1 MLRVFTS
8 FSGYDSQCMALDRL
22 PIDYELVGWSEID
35 KYAIQAHNAVYPQ
48 WADRNFGDISK
59 IDWAQ
64 VPDFDLFTYSS
75 PCQDFSQAGLQRGG
89 GICNTLTGVQKD
101 NLLTEPRCEVVGKL
115 EGGKWDKSL
124 DIMKRVYGENGI
136 APTQH
141 CVGGGNMECKVQT
154 NFRIRKLT
162 ERECFRLMD
171 VSESDIDK
179 IQAAKISRT
188 QQYKMAGNSIVVAC
202 LEGIFRRMFVDT
214 EPTELKLFY

>member
-1 MLRVFTS
+1 MTPKRTEYGKAIRKQYETHQVS
-8 FSGYDSQCMALDRL
+8 EQRKNISQLEPRTD
-22 PIDYELVGWSEID
+22 
-35 KYAIQAHNAVYPQ
+35 
-48 WADRNFGDISK
+48 
-59 IDWAQ
+59 
-64 VPDFDLFTYSS
+64 
-75 PCQDFSQAGLQRGG
+75 

-101 NLLTEPRCEVVGKL
+101 NLLAEPK
-115 EGGKWDKSL
+115 
-124 DIMKRVYGENGI
+124 
-136 APTQH
+136 
-141 CVGGGNMECKVQT
+141 
-154 NFRIRKLT
+154 FRIRKLT

>member
-1 MLRVFTS
+1 MRTIEYKILENGNIRGFQPTPDKRGVSECQYQNPNNIAQTVTTAHEPKIYEMKAQDKTQPIEPGISVHPLSHKLEFKNHWDTEKSPALRAT
-8 FSGYDSQCMALDRL
+8 
-22 PIDYELVGWSEID
+22 DYKAPHCV
-35 KYAIQAHNAVYPQ
+35 K
-48 WADRNFGDISK
+48 
-59 IDWAQ
+59 
-64 VPDFDLFTYSS
+64 
-75 PCQDFSQAGLQRGG
+75 
-89 GICNTLTGVQKD
+89 
-101 NLLTEPRCEVVGKL
+101 EPKCEVVGKL

-188 QQYKMAGNSIVVAC
+188 QQYKMASNSIVVAC